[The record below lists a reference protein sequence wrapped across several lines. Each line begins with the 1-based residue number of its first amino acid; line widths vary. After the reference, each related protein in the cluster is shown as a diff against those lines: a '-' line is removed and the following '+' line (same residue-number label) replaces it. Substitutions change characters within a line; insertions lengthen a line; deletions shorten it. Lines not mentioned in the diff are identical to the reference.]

1 MILKTLAAVT
11 LVMAFVQAPA
21 GIGAQTQD
29 SAPLRAQSTSAA
41 RTLPHSAAPPQGT
54 GASTS
59 ASPAQSSPSTQGSA
73 AAPQSTQPSANPSD
87 ANSCPGGNCDLWPT
101 TVKVAN
107 APPTTPFWSLHD
119 RILWGALLVLVVL
132 GYIGILLAVST
143 LKKIE
148 RNTKS
153 GEEAAAA
160 AYDAARA
167 ALVHAEAMV
176 KNERPWVL
184 VSIEPSPGV
193 ANGFTITA
201 SNRGRTPAR
210 IVAMPHKIQFADDES
225 HLPEVPQYQDST
237 STPPFVPVVLLPGE
251 FAQVATFCRDDVKEL
266 CESDE
271 QFNRV
276 ENWEE
281 KIYLFGR
288 VTYRDLVSPQDEQI
302 HQSAWCFWYIHGHQ
316 NSGMAPAGSSNYNM
330 HT

>member
-1 MILKTLAAVT
+1 MIFKTLAAVT
-11 LVMAFVQAPA
+11 LVMAFVQTPA
-21 GIGAQTQD
+21 RTGAQTQD
-29 SAPLRAQSTSAA
+29 SAPVHPQSPSAA
-41 RTLPHSAAPPQGT
+41 HTVPRPATAAQAT
-54 GASTS
+54 GAGVS
-59 ASPAQSSPSTQGSA
+59 APARNPMSTQGSA
-73 AAPQSTQPSANPSD
+73 APQSAPPPANPSD
-87 ANSCPGGNCDLWPT
+87 ANSCPGGNCDDLWPS

-107 APPTTPFWSLHD
+107 PPPAVPFWPLHD
-119 RILWGALLVLVVL
+119 RILWGAVLILVVM
-132 GYIGILLAVST
+132 GYIGIRLAIST

-167 ALVHAEAMV
+167 ALVHAEALV
-176 KNERPWVL
+176 KNERPWIL

-193 ANGFTITA
+193 ANGFTVTA
-201 SNRGRTPAR
+201 SNRGRTPAK
-210 IVAMPHKIQFADDES
+210 IVAMPHKIQFANDES

-237 STPPFVPVVLLPGE
+237 SAPPFVPVVLLPGE
-251 FAQVATFCRDDVKEL
+251 FAQVAAFCRDDVKDL
-266 CESDE
+266 CESDG
-271 QFNRV
+271 QFNRI

-281 KIYLFGR
+281 KIYLYGR

-316 NSGMAPAGSSNYNM
+316 NSGMVPAGSSNYNM

>member
-1 MILKTLAAVT
+1 

-21 GIGAQTQD
+21 GIGTQTQD
-29 SAPLRAQSTSAA
+29 SVPLRAQSPSAA
-41 RTLPHSAAPPQGT
+41 RAVPRPAAPAQAAG
-54 GASTS
+54 TS
-59 ASPAQSSPSTQGSA
+59 AVPGRIPSSTPGSA
-73 AAPQSTQPSANPSD
+73 AVPQSTQPSANPSE
-87 ANSCPGGNCDLWPT
+87 ANSCPGGNCYLWPS

-107 APPTTPFWSLHD
+107 APPVAPFWPLHD
-119 RILWGALLVLVVL
+119 RILLGALLILVVL

-167 ALVHAEAMV
+167 ALVHAEALV
-176 KNERPWVL
+176 RNERPWIL

-210 IVAMPHKIQFADDES
+210 IVAMPHKIQFAEDES

-237 STPPFVPVVLLPGE
+237 SAPPFVPVVLLPGE
-251 FAQVATFCRDDVKEL
+251 FAQVAAFCRDDAKQL

-271 QFNRV
+271 QFAHV

-281 KIYLFGR
+281 KIYLYGR

-302 HQSAWCFWYIHGHQ
+302 HQSSWCFWYIHGHQ
-316 NSGMAPAGSSNYNM
+316 NSGMVPAGSGNYNM

>member
-1 MILKTLAAVT
+1 MIFKSLAAVT
-11 LVMAFVQAPA
+11 LVMALIQAPA

-29 SAPLRAQSTSAA
+29 SAPLRAQNPAA
-41 RTLPHSAAPPQGT
+41 SRPAPRPAAPAQASGT
-54 GASTS
+54 STAASL
-59 ASPAQSSPSTQGSA
+59 AENSPSTQGSA
-73 AAPQSTQPSANPSD
+73 TTPQSSQPSANPSD
-87 ANSCPGGNCDLWPT
+87 QNSCPGGNCDLWPN
-101 TVKVAN
+101 TVKVAP
-107 APPTTPFWSLHD
+107 APPTVPYWPLHD
-119 RILWGALLVLVVL
+119 MILWGALLVLVVL
-132 GYIGILLAVST
+132 GYIGILIAVST

-176 KNERPWVL
+176 KNERPWIL

-210 IVAMPHKIQFADDES
+210 IVAMPHKIHFAEDES

-237 STPPFVPVVLLPGE
+237 SAPPFVPVVLLPGE

-266 CESDE
+266 CESDG
-271 QFNRV
+271 QFNRI

-302 HQSAWCFWYIHGHQ
+302 HQSSWCFWYIHGHQ

>member
-1 MILKTLAAVT
+1 MIFKTLAAVA
-11 LVMAFVQAPA
+11 LVMVLVQAPA

-29 SAPLRAQSTSAA
+29 LAPVRAQSPSPTRALPRPAA
-41 RTLPHSAAPPQGT
+41 LAQAT
-54 GASTS
+54 GAG
-59 ASPAQSSPSTQGSA
+59 AGPEREPSPTAGSA

-101 TVKVAN
+101 SVKVAN
-107 APPTTPFWSLHD
+107 APPAAPFWPLHD
-119 RILWGALLVLVVL
+119 RILLGALLVLVVL

-167 ALVHAEAMV
+167 ALVHAEAIV
-176 KNERPWVL
+176 RNERPWIL

-193 ANGFTITA
+193 ANGFTVTA

-210 IVAMPHKIQFADDES
+210 IVAMPHKIQFAEDES
-225 HLPEVPQYQDST
+225 HLPDVPQYQDST
-237 STPPFVPVVLLPGE
+237 SAPPFVPVVLLPGE
-251 FAQVATFCRDDVKEL
+251 FAQVAAFCRDDVKEL

-271 QFNRV
+271 QFAHV

-281 KIYLFGR
+281 KIYLYGR

-302 HQSAWCFWYIHGHQ
+302 RQSAWCFWYIHGHQ
-316 NSGMAPAGSSNYNM
+316 NSGMVPAGSSNYNM